1 MTTSGRLIMRPLRRV
16 IAFGERF
23 AHAYDLWSR
32 LGFAWS
38 RAWQIAGTWQ

>member
-1 MTTSGRLIMRPLRRV
+1 MRTLRRLR
-16 IAFGERF
+16 AFGERF

-32 LGFAWS
+32 LGFPWS